1 MENFIYKNPT
11 KLIFGKDQLPTLK
24 NEIPVG
30 KKVLLVYGGGSIKK
44 NGLYDRVLSELT
56 QSDVEVFE
64 LGGVEPNPRIE
75 TVRKGVAICKEESID
90 FLLAVGGGSV
100 IDCTKAIAAGAK
112 YDGDPW
118 DIVSKKTTVQGAFHL
133 ELC

>member
-11 KLIFGKDQLPTLK
+11 KLIFGKDQLHALK

-30 KKVLLVYGGGSIKK
+30 KKVLLVYGGGSIKRS
-44 NGLYDRVLSELT
+44 GLYDRVLSELA

-75 TVRKGVAICKEESID
+75 RFEKEWLFVRKRALILS
-90 FLLAVGGGSV
+90 
-100 IDCTKAIAAGAK
+100 
-112 YDGDPW
+112 
-118 DIVSKKTTVQGAFHL
+118 
-133 ELC
+133 